1 MNTGRS
7 NRERMRLSNTAAE
20 VMRSSEYMEAQ
31 MAVQKH
37 IQLKLGDTAVEA
49 TALEMAWRAKRY
61 AVSEAIHI
69 QRSKQESRY
78 ETDEDRN
85 LKLIQSMPYWLNAQY
100 KLDNHKS
107 DMSRKEIKECKETVT
122 RFNKI
127 IRTMI
132 NEEQCSG
139 MRETMDSIN
148 EVMLKLNYTRREIDY
163 ASQSF
168 YAVIQGMR
176 HEIAAESA
184 LNWTPGVE
192 LAEMTS
198 TEDDLNGGDIR
209 VHYVDDQGERFE
221 FNIDIKATKI
231 SAYKA
236 NERNHRPGYYAI
248 WSGFD
253 DYDFCGRVLPENK
266 IIKSK
271 CSYYEE
277 KIKEIVAIERRRK
290 AQRTLRRVV

>member
-1 MNTGRS
+1 MNTSRS
-7 NRERMRLSNTAAE
+7 NRERMRLSETATE
-20 VMRSSEYMEAQ
+20 VMRSPEYIEAQ
-31 MAVQKH
+31 DYIRSKS
-37 IQLKLGDTAVEA
+37 KLGE
-49 TALEMAWRAKRY
+49 TALKMVWAKRY
-61 AVSEAIHI
+61 AVSKAIDIH
-69 QRSKQESRY
+69 RSKQESQYETKSRY

-107 DMSRKEIKECKETVT
+107 DMSHEEIKECKETVT

-132 NEEQCSG
+132 NEEQCSS
-139 MRETMDSIN
+139 MKETMDSID
-148 EVMLKLNYTRREIDY
+148 EVMLKLNYTPSEINY
-163 ASQSF
+163 AKQSF
-168 YAVIQGMR
+168 NAVLQGMR

-192 LAEMTS
+192 LADMTNI
-198 TEDDLNGGDIR
+198 EDDLNGGDIH
-209 VHYVDDQGERFE
+209 VDYVDDQGERFE

-236 NERNHRPGYYAI
+236 NERNRRPGYYAI

-253 DYDFCGRVLPENK
+253 DYDFCGRVLPENRT
-266 IIKSK
+266 IKSK

>member
-7 NRERMRLSNTAAE
+7 NRERMRLSETATE
-20 VMRSSEYMEAQ
+20 VMRSPEYVEAQ
-31 MAVQKH
+31 DYMRS
-37 IQLKLGDTAVEA
+37 KLGE
-49 TALEMAWRAKRY
+49 TALKMVWVKRY
-61 AVSEAIHI
+61 AVSKAIDIH
-69 QRSKQESRY
+69 RSKQESQYETKSRY

-107 DMSRKEIKECKETVT
+107 DMSHEEIKECKETVT

-132 NEEQCSG
+132 DEEQCSS
-139 MRETMDSIN
+139 MKETMDSID
-148 EVMLKLNYTRREIDY
+148 EVMLKLNYTPSEINY
-163 ASQSF
+163 AKQSF
-168 YAVIQGMR
+168 NAVLQGMR

-192 LAEMTS
+192 LADMTNI
-198 TEDDLNGGDIR
+198 EDDLNGGDIH
-209 VHYVDDQGERFE
+209 VDYVDDQGERFE

-236 NERNHRPGYYAI
+236 NERNYRPGYYAI

-253 DYDFCGRVLPENK
+253 DYDFCGRVLPENRT
-266 IIKSK
+266 IKSK
-271 CSYYEE
+271 CSYYEK
-277 KIKEIVAIERRRK
+277 KIKEIVAIERQRRSK
-290 AQRTLRRVV
+290 AQRTLRRAV

>member
-1 MNTGRS
+1 
-7 NRERMRLSNTAAE
+7 MRLSETAAE
-20 VMRSSEYMEAQ
+20 VMRSSEYME
-31 MAVQKH
+31 VQDYIRSKS
-37 IQLKLGDTAVEA
+37 KLGE
-49 TALEMAWRAKRY
+49 TALKMVGAKRY
-61 AVSEAIHI
+61 VVSKAIDI
-69 QRSKQESRY
+69 QRSKQESQY
-78 ETDEDRN
+78 ETDEDRA
-85 LKLIQSMPYWLNAQY
+85 LKLIQIMPYWLDAQV
-100 KLDNHKS
+100 KLNNHKS
-107 DMSRKEIKECKETVT
+107 DMSREEIKECKETVT

-132 NEEQCSG
+132 DEEQCSS
-139 MRETMDSIN
+139 MKETMDSIN
-148 EVMLKLNYTRREIDY
+148 EVMLMLNYTRSEIEY

-192 LAEMTS
+192 LAEMTNI
-198 TEDDLNGGDIR
+198 EDDLNGGDIR

-231 SAYKA
+231 SANKA
-236 NERNHRPGYYAI
+236 NERNRRPGYYAI
-248 WSGFD
+248 CSGFSD
-253 DYDFCGRVLPENK
+253 DDFCGRVLPENK

-277 KIKEIVAIERRRK
+277 KIKEIVAIERCNK
-290 AQRTLRRVV
+290 AQRTPRRAV

>member
-1 MNTGRS
+1 
-7 NRERMRLSNTAAE
+7 MRLSETATE
-20 VMRSSEYMEAQ
+20 VMRSPEYIEAQ
-31 MAVQKH
+31 DYMRS
-37 IQLKLGDTAVEA
+37 KLGE
-49 TALEMAWRAKRY
+49 TALKMVWVKRY
-61 AVSEAIHI
+61 AVSKAIDIH
-69 QRSKQESRY
+69 RSKQESQY
-78 ETDEDRN
+78 ETDEDRT
-85 LKLIQSMPYWLNAQY
+85 LELIRIMPYWFNAQL
-100 KLDNHKS
+100 KLDGHKS
-107 DMSRKEIKECKETVT
+107 CKSRKEKKECKETVAI
-122 RFNKI
+122 FNKI

-139 MRETMDSIN
+139 MKETIDSID
-148 EVMLKLNYTRREIDY
+148 EVMLKLNYTPSEINY
-163 ASQSF
+163 AKQSF
-168 YAVIQGMR
+168 NAVLQGMR

-192 LAEMTS
+192 LADMTNI
-198 TEDDLNGGDIR
+198 EDDLNGGDIH
-209 VHYVDDQGERFE
+209 VDYVDDQGERFE

-231 SAYKA
+231 SADKA

-253 DYDFCGRVLPENK
+253 YDDFCGRVLPENK

>member
-1 MNTGRS
+1 MNTSRS
-7 NRERMRLSNTAAE
+7 NRERMRLSETATE
-20 VMRSSEYMEAQ
+20 VMRSPEYIEAQ
-31 MAVQKH
+31 DDMRS
-37 IQLKLGDTAVEA
+37 KLGE
-49 TALEMAWRAKRY
+49 TALKMVWAKRY
-61 AVSEAIHI
+61 AVSKAIHI
-69 QRSKQESRY
+69 HRSKQESLY

-85 LKLIQSMPYWLNAQY
+85 LKLIQIMPYWLDAQL
-100 KLDNHKS
+100 KLDGYKS
-107 DMSRKEIKECKETVT
+107 CKSRKEKKECKETVT
-122 RFNKI
+122 IFNKI

-132 NEEQCSG
+132 NEEQCSSTK
-139 MRETMDSIN
+139 ETMDSIN
-148 EVMLKLNYTRREIDY
+148 EVMLMLNYNRPEINY
-163 ASQSF
+163 ARQSF
-168 YAVIQGMR
+168 NAVIQGMR

-192 LAEMTS
+192 LADMTNI
-198 TEDDLNGGDIR
+198 EDDLNGGDIH
-209 VHYVDDQGERFE
+209 VDYVDDQGERFE

-231 SAYKA
+231 SADKA

>member
-7 NRERMRLSNTAAE
+7 SRERMRLSETAAE
-20 VMRSSEYMEAQ
+20 VMRSSEYME
-31 MAVQKH
+31 
-37 IQLKLGDTAVEA
+37 ICSKLGE
-49 TALEMAWRAKRY
+49 TALKMVGAKRY
-61 AVSEAIHI
+61 VVSKAIDIH
-69 QRSKQESRY
+69 RSKQESQY
-78 ETDEDRN
+78 ETDEDRT
-85 LKLIQSMPYWLNAQY
+85 LKLLQIMPYWLDAQV
-100 KLDNHKS
+100 KLNDHKS
-107 DMSRKEIKECKETVT
+107 DMSHKEIKKCKETVT
-122 RFNKI
+122 IFNKI

-132 NEEQCSG
+132 DEEQCSS
-139 MRETMDSIN
+139 MKETMDSIN
-148 EVMLKLNYTRREIDY
+148 KVMLMLNYTRSEIEY

-192 LAEMTS
+192 LAEMTNI
-198 TEDDLNGGDIR
+198 EDDLNGGDIR

-231 SAYKA
+231 SANKA
-236 NERNHRPGYYAI
+236 NERNRRPGYYAI
-248 WSGFD
+248 CSGFSD
-253 DYDFCGRVLPENK
+253 DDFCGRVLPENK

-277 KIKEIVAIERRRK
+277 KIKEIVAIERCNK
-290 AQRTLRRVV
+290 AQRTPRRAV

>member
-1 MNTGRS
+1 
-7 NRERMRLSNTAAE
+7 MRLSDTATE
-20 VMRSSEYMEAQ
+20 VMRSPEYIEAQ
-31 MAVQKH
+31 DDMRS
-37 IQLKLGDTAVEA
+37 KLGE
-49 TALEMAWRAKRY
+49 TALKMVWAKRY
-61 AVSEAIHI
+61 AVSKAIHI
-69 QRSKQESRY
+69 HRSKQESLY

-85 LKLIQSMPYWLNAQY
+85 LKLIQIMPYWLDAQL
-100 KLDNHKS
+100 KLDGHKS
-107 DMSRKEIKECKETVT
+107 CKSRKEKKECKETVT
-122 RFNKI
+122 IFNKI

-132 NEEQCSG
+132 NEEQCSS
-139 MRETMDSIN
+139 MKETMDSIN
-148 EVMLKLNYTRREIDY
+148 EVMLKLNYTRPEINY
-163 ASQSF
+163 ARQSF
-168 YAVIQGMR
+168 NAVIQGMR

-184 LNWTPGVE
+184 LNWTSGVE
-192 LAEMTS
+192 LAQMTNI
-198 TEDDLNGGDIR
+198 EDDLNGGDIH
-209 VHYVDDQGERFE
+209 VDYVDDQGERFE

-231 SAYKA
+231 SADKA
-236 NERNHRPGYYAI
+236 NERNNRPGYYAI

>member
-7 NRERMRLSNTAAE
+7 NRERMRLSETAAE
-20 VMRSSEYMEAQ
+20 VMRSSEYME
-31 MAVQKH
+31 VQDYIRSKS
-37 IQLKLGDTAVEA
+37 KLGE
-49 TALEMAWRAKRY
+49 TALKMVGAKRY
-61 AVSEAIHI
+61 VMSKAIDI
-69 QRSKQESRY
+69 QRSKQESQY
-78 ETDEDRN
+78 ETDEDRA
-85 LKLIQSMPYWLNAQY
+85 LKLIQIMPYWLDAQV
-100 KLDNHKS
+100 KLNDHKS
-107 DMSRKEIKECKETVT
+107 DMSHKEIKKCKETVT
-122 RFNKI
+122 IFNKI

-132 NEEQCSG
+132 DEEQCSS
-139 MRETMDSIN
+139 MKETMDSIN
-148 EVMLKLNYTRREIDY
+148 KVMLMLNYTRSEIEY

-192 LAEMTS
+192 LAEMTNI
-198 TEDDLNGGDIR
+198 EDDLNGGDIR

-231 SAYKA
+231 SANKA
-236 NERNHRPGYYAI
+236 NERNRRPGYYAI
-248 WSGFD
+248 CSGFSD
-253 DYDFCGRVLPENK
+253 DDFCGRVLPENK

-277 KIKEIVAIERRRK
+277 KIKEIVAIERCSK
-290 AQRTLRRVV
+290 AQRTPRRAV

>member
-7 NRERMRLSNTAAE
+7 NRERMRLSDTATE
-20 VMRSSEYMEAQ
+20 VMRSPEYIEAQ
-31 MAVQKH
+31 DDMRS
-37 IQLKLGDTAVEA
+37 KLGE
-49 TALEMAWRAKRY
+49 TALKMVWAKRY
-61 AVSEAIHI
+61 AVSKAIHI
-69 QRSKQESRY
+69 HRSKQESLY

-85 LKLIQSMPYWLNAQY
+85 LKLIQIMPYWLDAQL
-100 KLDNHKS
+100 KLDGHKS
-107 DMSRKEIKECKETVT
+107 CKSRKEKKECKETVT
-122 RFNKI
+122 IFNKI

-132 NEEQCSG
+132 NEEQCSS
-139 MRETMDSIN
+139 MKETMDSIN
-148 EVMLKLNYTRREIDY
+148 EVMLKLNYTRPEINY
-163 ASQSF
+163 ARQSF
-168 YAVIQGMR
+168 NAVIQGMR

-192 LAEMTS
+192 LAEMTNI
-198 TEDDLNGGDIR
+198 EDDLNGGDI
-209 VHYVDDQGERFE
+209 HIIYVDDQGERFE

-231 SAYKA
+231 SADKA

>member
-7 NRERMRLSNTAAE
+7 NRERMRLSETATE
-20 VMRSSEYMEAQ
+20 VMRSPEYIEAQ
-31 MAVQKH
+31 DYMRS
-37 IQLKLGDTAVEA
+37 KLGE
-49 TALEMAWRAKRY
+49 TALKMVWVKRY
-61 AVSEAIHI
+61 AVSKAIDIH
-69 QRSKQESRY
+69 RSKQESQYETKSRY

-85 LKLIQSMPYWLNAQY
+85 LKLIQIMPDWLDAQL
-100 KLDNHKS
+100 KLDGYKS
-107 DMSRKEIKECKETVT
+107 CKSHEETKKCKKTVT

-132 NEEQCSG
+132 DEEQCSS
-139 MRETMDSIN
+139 MKETTDSIN
-148 EVMLKLNYTRREIDY
+148 KVMSMLNYDYREMNY
-163 ASQSF
+163 AEQSF
-168 YAVIQGMR
+168 CAVIRGMR

-192 LAEMTS
+192 LADMTS
-198 TEDDLNGGDIR
+198 IEDDLNGGDIH
-209 VHYVDDQGERFE
+209 VCYVDDQGERFE
-221 FNIDIKATKI
+221 FNIDVKATKI

-236 NERNHRPGYYAI
+236 NERNRRPGYYAI

-271 CSYYEE
+271 CSYYEK

-290 AQRTLRRVV
+290 AQRTLRRAV

>member
-1 MNTGRS
+1 
-7 NRERMRLSNTAAE
+7 MRLSETATE
-20 VMRSSEYMEAQ
+20 VMRSPEYIEAQ
-31 MAVQKH
+31 DYMRS
-37 IQLKLGDTAVEA
+37 KLGE
-49 TALEMAWRAKRY
+49 TALKMVWVKRY
-61 AVSEAIHI
+61 AVSKAIDIH
-69 QRSKQESRY
+69 RSKQESQYETKSRY
-78 ETDEDRN
+78 ETDEDRT
-85 LKLIQSMPYWLNAQY
+85 LELIRIMPYWFNAQL
-100 KLDNHKS
+100 KLDGHKS
-107 DMSRKEIKECKETVT
+107 CKSRKEKKECKETVT
-122 RFNKI
+122 IFNKI

-139 MRETMDSIN
+139 MKETIDSID
-148 EVMLKLNYTRREIDY
+148 EVMLKLNYTPSEINY
-163 ASQSF
+163 AKQSF
-168 YAVIQGMR
+168 NAVLQGMR

-192 LAEMTS
+192 LADMTNI
-198 TEDDLNGGDIR
+198 EDDLNGGDIH
-209 VHYVDDQGERFE
+209 VDYVDDQGERFE

-231 SAYKA
+231 SADKA

-253 DYDFCGRVLPENK
+253 YDDFCGRVLPENK

-290 AQRTLRRVV
+290 AQRTLRRAV

>member
-7 NRERMRLSNTAAE
+7 NRERMRLSDTATE
-20 VMRSSEYMEAQ
+20 VMRSPEYIEAQ
-31 MAVQKH
+31 DDMRS
-37 IQLKLGDTAVEA
+37 KLGE
-49 TALEMAWRAKRY
+49 TALKMVWAKRY
-61 AVSEAIHI
+61 AVSKAIHI
-69 QRSKQESRY
+69 HRSKQESLY

-85 LKLIQSMPYWLNAQY
+85 LKLIQIMPYWLDAQL
-100 KLDNHKS
+100 KLDGHKS
-107 DMSRKEIKECKETVT
+107 CKSRKEKKECKETVT
-122 RFNKI
+122 IFNKI

-132 NEEQCSG
+132 NEEQCSS
-139 MRETMDSIN
+139 MKETMDSIN
-148 EVMLKLNYTRREIDY
+148 EVMLKLNYTRPEINY
-163 ASQSF
+163 ARQSF
-168 YAVIQGMR
+168 NAVIQGMR

-198 TEDDLNGGDIR
+198 TEDDLNGGDI
-209 VHYVDDQGERFE
+209 HIIYVDNQGERFE

-231 SAYKA
+231 SADKA

>member
-7 NRERMRLSNTAAE
+7 NRERMRLSETAAE
-20 VMRSSEYMEAQ
+20 VMRSSEYME
-31 MAVQKH
+31 
-37 IQLKLGDTAVEA
+37 ICSKLGG
-49 TALEMAWRAKRY
+49 TALKMVGAKRY
-61 AVSEAIHI
+61 VVSKAIDI
-69 QRSKQESRY
+69 QRSKQESQY
-78 ETDEDRN
+78 ETDEDRA
-85 LKLIQSMPYWLNAQY
+85 LKLIQIMPYWLDAQV
-100 KLDNHKS
+100 KLNNHKS
-107 DMSRKEIKECKETVT
+107 DMSHKEIKKCKETVT
-122 RFNKI
+122 IFNKI

-132 NEEQCSG
+132 DEEQCSS
-139 MRETMDSIN
+139 MKETMDSIN
-148 EVMLKLNYTRREIDY
+148 KVMLMLNYTRSEIEY

-192 LAEMTS
+192 LAEMTNI
-198 TEDDLNGGDIR
+198 EDDLNGGDIR

-231 SAYKA
+231 SANKA
-236 NERNHRPGYYAI
+236 NERNRRPGYYAI
-248 WSGFD
+248 CSGFSD
-253 DYDFCGRVLPENK
+253 DDFCGRVLPENK

-277 KIKEIVAIERRRK
+277 KIKEIAAIERCNK
-290 AQRTLRRVV
+290 AQRTPRRAV

>member
-7 NRERMRLSNTAAE
+7 NRERMRLSETAAE
-20 VMRSSEYMEAQ
+20 VMRSSEYME
-31 MAVQKH
+31 
-37 IQLKLGDTAVEA
+37 ICSKLGG
-49 TALEMAWRAKRY
+49 TALKMVGAKRY
-61 AVSEAIHI
+61 VVSKAIDI
-69 QRSKQESRY
+69 QRSKQESQY
-78 ETDEDRN
+78 ETDEDRT
-85 LKLIQSMPYWLNAQY
+85 LKLLQIMPYWLDAQV
-100 KLDNHKS
+100 KLNDHKS
-107 DMSRKEIKECKETVT
+107 DMSHKEIKKCKETVT

-132 NEEQCSG
+132 DEEQCSS
-139 MRETMDSIN
+139 MKETMDSIN
-148 EVMLKLNYTRREIDY
+148 KVMLMLNYTRSEIEY

-192 LAEMTS
+192 LAEMTNI
-198 TEDDLNGGDIR
+198 EDDLNGGDIR

-231 SAYKA
+231 SANKA
-236 NERNHRPGYYAI
+236 NERNRRPGYYAVC
-248 WSGFD
+248 SGFSD
-253 DYDFCGRVLPENK
+253 DDFCGRVLPENK

-277 KIKEIVAIERRRK
+277 KIKEIVAIERCNK
-290 AQRTLRRVV
+290 AQRTPRRAV